1 MLRPHVG
8 QRVRAGITWYRELRP
23 DDPAGSDDVVLGE
36 LTFLVERATYANTRT
51 PGMGVPFYL

>member
-1 MLRPHVG
+1 MR
-8 QRVRAGITWYRELRP
+8 WYREPRS

-51 PGMGVPFYL
+51 LGIGVPFYM

>member
-1 MLRPHVG
+1 
-8 QRVRAGITWYRELRP
+8 VRAGITWYRELRP

-51 PGMGVPFYL
+51 PGIGVPFYM